1 MSKKGMSTGKIVGIT
16 CGSLFGLFVVLPLL
30 AVFFPFLG
38 FGLQQLIFPLLIVGL
53 VIFLVRRDKLRG
65 RGLVDPPVV
74 AAQVTA
80 PQTISQSTQMGGDIH
95 TTVCQHSFS
104 AADLEGKATVTCPCG
119 YKFKTKDLLDY
130 QTLSA
135 RYLRIERDLMAVRQ
149 RLIASSTGAA
159 PVAASQ
165 QSSPAAPVVRKVRKA
180 RASLSLQQW
189 LIMGA
194 SAIIVVAGSIF
205 VSTNLDTFP
214 EEGFL
219 GVTLAVGI
227 GTALLA
233 FWGRKFS
240 VMLANFMAT
249 FSSAMLMFSILVAG
263 DILNDSFTWE
273 TAPAWFWTLNLLVVS
288 LVSFV
293 LARFKANFGWKLISI
308 AALAASALV
317 YTFGDLVE
325 RFGIGSGS
333 FAWFSATTTLG
344 GVLIG
349 VLSTQVAKIKF
360 QIDKGTEDHEYE
372 KDLAKREDDALEKF
386 SLFSVAAFGLLSVGY
401 LVLNV
406 LSFGE
411 RPEPV
416 PFTVFA
422 LVSVLAIA
430 TRSYWVGALSSH
442 EAAVARINTWLRI
455 YTYPVVAVALNTW
468 FLFID
473 PNNYWLGVLGTTL
486 IMFATLA
493 IGFYVKRVGEYP
505 LAVQVAHIATAA
517 TWILWYIG
525 VEKEIFEYLA
535 AFGVFLVAFGLSFIY
550 QSFLGAGRSSTVAA
564 TVFHFLGLGLL
575 YAAVTGGGRFIFGY
589 EQSRVVFSSNTL
601 EYALVALGLILLAVS
616 YSPLVALV
624 NKKLGKAINPGTQ
637 LTIFILTTVLT
648 TLLAIYVDSFTSS
661 TNQVYLVSV
670 LAGSALVTGLL
681 GSRSKTL
688 GTLLLR
694 YSYTFQGVLALK
706 LLVSMTNNEDVL
718 FTGVALLLIAVLNYA
733 ISWIGKV
740 KSSVWVG
747 YGYSLGGLLLAAI
760 AQRDELL
767 IAAHLALVIVAAL
780 ALNFVLRIVDKRV
793 SGRYT
798 TYFSLFS
805 VFGLTLASI
814 LINLS
819 KWNQDGEAVQIW
831 LGLGILGLVAVVAGA
846 TAELKRISSERIQM
860 ALRVAG
866 LSYMFLAFITLANFY
881 MGEEAIEAYGVE
893 NLDGARRIAVAA
905 IFAFIAFRQLQ
916 ASSAAKSNTTNGWFA
931 LSYLAP
937 VTIALISS
945 DLIRNSVDLDKF
957 NLEIYT
963 VPLALAFALPT
974 IFNKAASQGF
984 RRLVGMDVPLL
995 FPVAASAIY
1004 SLTQNVN
1011 EEATVYRLVAST
1023 AILAAYSF
1031 FRFSGGSSKLWAILE
1046 YIGLLGLGLS
1056 LAQMVE
1062 VLAPDLLEGPELF
1075 GLGAAGAILV
1085 GNKNLKKVFNFKSTL
1100 FSHGLPL
1107 FALVLPSIIHTYT
1120 TLDTS
1125 IQLTNPTQI
1134 TRILAVLAIALVA
1147 LILGMRS
1154 GNLGIAVAGGASL
1167 SLLILPITW
1176 ANAEQSADY
1185 ETTVALRALGVSLFL
1200 FLLLGGLRSINKLPD
1215 SSYLYLGIPSVVA
1228 LAPSLFLTF
1237 TSIGNTS
1244 LTEVDWWRFGILMG
1258 ATVTLLVVGALR
1270 SLGGLFF
1277 PGLVGVIVGVLPYAF
1292 QPIAR
1297 ESWFLWVVL
1306 LIIAAV
1312 MVWIAVRLEQLR
1324 KLGKTGASW
1333 IKTLR

>member
-1 MSKKGMSTGKIVGIT
+1 MSAGKIVGIT
-16 CGSLFGLFVVLPLL
+16 CGSLVGFFVLLPMLF
-30 AVFFPFLG
+30 FFVSNLG
-38 FGLQQLIFPLLIVGL
+38 FGYGGEGAIYLLLIAAV
-53 VIFLVRRDKLRG
+53 VVWLVRRNKKSKIDN
-65 RGLVDPPVV
+65 LVVTPNLK
-74 AAQVTA
+74 AQVAT
-80 PQTISQSTQMGGDIH
+80 PQPKVQPIQTSGDIP

-104 AADLEGKATVTCPCG
+104 EEDLAGKATITCLCG
-119 YKFKTKDLLDY
+119 YTFKTRDLLDY
-130 QTLSA
+130 QKLSA
-135 RYLRIERDLMAVRQ
+135 SFLRIERDLMAVRQ
-149 RLIASSTGAA
+149 RLVSATTGVTPAAASAQRTTAAA
-159 PVAASQ
+159 PVAQ
-165 QSSPAAPVVRKVRKA
+165 KVRKA
-180 RASLSLQQW
+180 RATLSLQQW

-194 SAIIVVAGSIF
+194 SAIIVIAGSIF

-219 GVTLAVGI
+219 GVTLGVGI
-227 GTALLA
+227 GTAILA

-249 FSSAMLMFSILVAG
+249 FSSAMVMFSILVAG
-263 DILNDSFTWE
+263 DILNESFTWE
-273 TAPAWFWTLNLLVVS
+273 TAPAWYWTLNLFIVS
-288 LVSFV
+288 VVSFV
-293 LARFKANFGWKLISI
+293 LARFKANFGWKIISI

-317 YTFGDLVE
+317 FTFGDLVE

-333 FAWFSATTTLG
+333 FAWFSAATTVA
-344 GVLIG
+344 GVLVA
-349 VLSTQVAKIKF
+349 VLSNQVAKIKF
-360 QIDKGTEDHEYE
+360 QIAKGTENLEYE

-386 SLFSVAAFGLLSVGY
+386 ALFSVAGFGLLSIGY

-411 RPEPV
+411 KPEPV
-416 PFTVFA
+416 SFTVFA

-430 TRSYWVGALSSH
+430 TRSFWIGALSSDKDS
-442 EAAVARINTWLRI
+442 VAKLNAWLRV
-455 YTYPVVAVALNTW
+455 YTYPLVAVALNTW

-473 PNNYWLGVLGTTL
+473 PSNYWLGVLGTTL

-493 IGFYVKRVGEYP
+493 IGFYVKRVAEYP

-517 TWILWYIG
+517 SWILWYVG
-525 VEKEIFEYLA
+525 VDKEIFEYLA
-535 AFGVFLVAFGLSFIY
+535 AFGVFLVSFGLSLIY
-550 QSFLGAGRSSTVAA
+550 QSFLGAGRNSTIAA
-564 TVFHFLGLGLL
+564 SIFHFLGLGLL
-575 YAAVTGGGRFIFGY
+575 YLAVTGGGRFIFSS
-589 EQSRVVFSSNTL
+589 EESRVVFSSNTL
-601 EYALVALGLILLAVS
+601 DYALVVLGLILLAVS

-624 NKKLGKAINPGTQ
+624 NKKLGKAFDSGAQ
-637 LTIFILTTVLT
+637 LTIFILTAILT
-648 TLLAIYVDSFTSS
+648 ALLAIHSDSATTGTS
-661 TNQVYLVSV
+661 QVYLVSV

-688 GTLLLR
+688 STLLLR
-694 YSYTFQGVLALK
+694 YSYAFQGILALK
-706 LLVSMTNNEDVL
+706 LLVSMTNNEDAL
-718 FTGVALLLIAVLNYA
+718 FTGVALLLIAALNYA
-733 ISWIGKV
+733 ISWIGKI

-767 IAAHLALVIVAAL
+767 ISAHLALVIVAAL

-793 SGRYT
+793 SSRYT
-798 TYFSLFS
+798 TYFSLIS
-805 VFGLTLASI
+805 VFGLALSSI
-814 LINLS
+814 LINLGN
-819 KWNQDGEAVQIW
+819 WQNDGDAGQIW
-831 LGLGILGLVAVVAGA
+831 FGLGILGLVAVLAGA
-846 TAELKRISSERIQM
+846 AAELKRISSERVQM
-860 ALRVAG
+860 ALRVTG
-866 LSYMFLAFITLANFY
+866 LSYMFIAFLTVASFY
-881 MGEEAIEAYGVE
+881 MGEQAIEAYGVE
-893 NLDGARRIAVAA
+893 NLDGVRRIAVAA
-905 IFAFIAFRQLQ
+905 IFAVLAFRQLQ
-916 ASSAAKSNTTNGWFA
+916 VSSTAKSETTNGWFA

-963 VPLALAFALPT
+963 VPIALAFALPT
-974 IFNKAASQGF
+974 IFNKSATQGF

-1011 EEATVYRLVAST
+1011 EEATAYRLVAST
-1023 AILAAYSF
+1023 AILAAYSL
-1031 FRFSGGSSKLWAILE
+1031 FRFSKESSRLWAILE
-1046 YIGLLGLGLS
+1046 YTGLLGLGLS
-1056 LAQMVE
+1056 LAQLVE

-1075 GLGAAGAILV
+1075 GIGAAGAIAL
-1085 GNKNLKKVFNFKSTL
+1085 GNMNLKKVFDFKSTL
-1100 FSHGLPL
+1100 FTYGLPL
-1107 FALVLPSIIHTYT
+1107 FTLVLPSIIHTYT

-1125 IQLTNPTQI
+1125 IQLTSPTQI
-1134 TRILAVLAIALVA
+1134 TRILAVLVIALLA
-1147 LILGMRS
+1147 LILGMRN

-1185 ETTVALRALGVSLFL
+1185 ETTVALRALGISLFL

-1228 LAPSLFLTF
+1228 LGPSLFLTF

-1244 LTEVDWWRFGILMG
+1244 LTEVDWWRFGILMV

-1306 LIIAAV
+1306 LLIAAV

-1324 KLGKTGASW
+1324 KLGKSGASW